1 MGCGNSKPGQGKTTA
16 PNSKVVSNQSQVQT
30 NKSGITQSTMNPN
43 AWDHPAPMK
52 SPYPQGKI
60 DEVLTRMK
68 DDDLIIAD
76 NVPVAAE
83 VVDEQMNG
91 KIVKE
96 TYAIQNG
103 YAYHRLEGEQVKY
116 AN

>member
-1 MGCGNSKPGQGKTTA
+1 MGCGNSKPGQEKTTA
-16 PNSKVVSNQSQVQT
+16 QGKVGGNQSQVQT
-30 NKSGITQSTMNPN
+30 NKPGLTQSTMNPN

-60 DEVLTRMK
+60 DEVVTRMK
-68 DDDLIIAD
+68 DNDLVIYD

-83 VVDEQMNG
+83 IVDEQMNG
-91 KIVKE
+91 KLVKE

-103 YAYHRLEGEQVKY
+103 YAYHRLENSQVK
-116 AN
+116 